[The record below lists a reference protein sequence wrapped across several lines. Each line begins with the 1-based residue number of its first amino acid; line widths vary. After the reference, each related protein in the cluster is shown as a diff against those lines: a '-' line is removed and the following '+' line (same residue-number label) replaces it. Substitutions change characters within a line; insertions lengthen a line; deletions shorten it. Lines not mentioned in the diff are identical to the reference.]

1 PMRSVA
7 DPEVE
12 DPAELDK
19 AANWVAAALGELG
32 LETELARTPDGTDAV
47 LARHTAAPDLPRVL
61 LYAHYDVQPASAAG
75 WHPEPWTLTE
85 SGGRYSGRGPA
96 RCKGSIMAHLTP
108 RPALHHIDGERLCSI
123 TVVVEGSEEQGTAGL
138 EDYVRAHP
146 EEFAADAIIIGDV
159 GNLEVGV
166 PTLTVALRGMAS
178 VIVNVETGTSQLH
191 SGAFGGAAPDALAAL
206 ITMLSSMYDEAGNTT
221 IDGLD
226 NTGVWQGAQ
235 YDEATFRADAGTLP
249 GVERIGSGTVAD
261 QIWARPAATV
271 LGIDA
276 PAVTGSVPAIQPT
289 ASAHVSLRVPPG
301 IDAE

>member
-1 PMRSVA
+1 
-7 DPEVE
+7 
-12 DPAELDK
+12 
-19 AANWVAAALGELG
+19 
-32 LETELARTPDGTDAV
+32 
-47 LARHTAAPDLPRVL
+47 
-61 LYAHYDVQPASAAG
+61 
-75 WHPEPWTLTE
+75 
-85 SGGRYSGRGPA
+85 
-96 RCKGSIMAHLTP
+96 
-108 RPALHHIDGERLCSI
+108 
-123 TVVVEGSEEQGTAGL
+123 EEQGTAGL
-138 EDYVRAHP
+138 EDYVRTHP

-206 ITMLSSMYDEAGNTT
+206 ITMLSSMYDDAGNTT

-226 NTGVWQGAQ
+226 NTGVWQGSQ
-235 YDEATFRADAGTLP
+235 YDEATCRADAGTLP
-249 GVERIGSGTVAD
+249 GVERIGSATVAD

-276 PAVTGSVPAIQPT
+276 PAVIGSVPAIQPT

-301 IDAE
+301 IDAEDAQSLLIAHLQAAAPWGARVDCDRAGIGSRMQRRRIPERSTCCRRRWVRPSTRPFRPPARAGPSRSPPRSPAPTRTRRS